1 MASKLNSLEDI
12 PKLNLLKN
20 LLVYSKNGVVPI
32 SDLIE
37 MGKSIKKITLGEITD
52 WFEECK
58 DEDNLLKLSKCIAKL
73 QTLGFVS
80 NSIRED
86 IVFLANYRLS
96 EIYRNN

>member
-20 LLVYSKNGVVPI
+20 LLVYKKNGVIPI

-37 MGKSIKKITLGEITD
+37 IGIKCDKIKLGEITD

-58 DEDNLLKLSKCIAKL
+58 DEDSLFKLSKCIAKL
-73 QTLGFVS
+73 QTLGFVP

>member
-1 MASKLNSLEDI
+1 MAGKLNGLEDI

-20 LLVYSKNGVVPI
+20 LLVYRDSGVISI

-37 MGKSIKKITLGEITD
+37 MGKRVKKITLGEITD
-52 WFEECK
+52 WFEVCK
-58 DEDNLLKLSKCIAKL
+58 DEDSLFKLSKYIAKL
-73 QTLGFVS
+73 QTLGFVP